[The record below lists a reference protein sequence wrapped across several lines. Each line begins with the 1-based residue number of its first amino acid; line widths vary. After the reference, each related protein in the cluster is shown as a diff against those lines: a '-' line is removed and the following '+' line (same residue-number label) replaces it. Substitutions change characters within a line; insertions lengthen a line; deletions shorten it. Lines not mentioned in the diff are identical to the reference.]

1 MTSSG
6 FKFNFSI
13 HFNNGSG
20 WGLWKVVSSCKITA
34 SMYWSIPL
42 ETISISYCSLSL
54 EETIACLI
62 FLFLNV
68 SKTSSN
74 PSNKVAPSS

>member
-1 MTSSG
+1 M
-6 FKFNFSI
+6 
-13 HFNNGSG
+13 
-20 WGLWKVVSSCKITA
+20 
-34 SMYWSIPL
+34 PL
-42 ETISISYCSLSL
+42 ETISISYCSLTL

-74 PSNKVAPSS
+74 PSNKVASSS